1 MNLRSIAAVLLPLAA
16 AACGGS
22 RAPATTTAPAARGQY
37 TTQVEGYL
45 ARLATNA
52 RGQGYNRNV
61 AGPVYGSLNDD
72 ATSSHD
78 LTVTAGNQYVI
89 FGACDNDCTDVDLKI
104 YDTNN
109 NLQLQDVAVD
119 DTPVLTF
126 TANTSGKYRVV
137 VAMATCNRNPC
148 YYGVQLMAR

>member
-1 MNLRSIAAVLLPLAA
+1 MTRRLIAIMLLPLTAV
-16 AACGGS
+16 ACGGRS
-22 RAPATTTAPAARGQY
+22 NTSSAPAPRGQY
-37 TTQVEGYL
+37 TTQVQGYL

-52 RGQGYNRNV
+52 RAQGFSRSV

-72 ATSSHD
+72 AQATHEM
-78 LTVTAGNQYVI
+78 TVVGGNQYVLM
-89 FGACDNDCTDVDLKI
+89 GACDNDCTDVDLKI
-104 YDTNN
+104 YDTAG
-109 NLQLQDVAVD
+109 NLQMQDVAVD

-126 TANTSGKYRVV
+126 TANSSGKYRVV